1 MQPIYKNGLF
11 YCYYRKNISRRVSK
25 AVLRPSITA
34 SWTPREYCIG
44 QRASVMELHWDYDY
58 YQPWTDNKWIVEEM
72 MAVKDK
78 EDKDDIIN
86 DVPVHQDQVR
96 LQT

>member
-1 MQPIYKNGLF
+1 
-11 YCYYRKNISRRVSK
+11 
-25 AVLRPSITA
+25 
-34 SWTPREYCIG
+34 
-44 QRASVMELHWDYDY
+44 MELYWNYDY

-86 DVPVHQDQVR
+86 DVSVHQD
-96 LQT
+96 